1 MIIISALIGQS
12 TVIRL
17 VMYKRSD
24 SNQINYSNLPTSEPK
39 TQVLRW
45 YKDHGLEV
53 IPVHPKESSIEDI
66 STISEIKQVQNPK
79 STSLSVITPPKISLS
94 IIKTALQDL
103 HVNAVWLQPGAEDQE
118 VKDWIASADESI
130 QSKIIYGGPCI
141 LVQGENLAKAKG
153 KL

>member
-1 MIIISALIGQS
+1 
-12 TVIRL
+12 
-17 VMYKRSD
+17 MYERID
-24 SNQINYSNLPTSEPK
+24 LMQINYAYFPASEPQ

-66 STISEIKQVQNPK
+66 STISEIKQVKNPK

-103 HVNAVWLQPGAEDQE
+103 NVNAVWLQPGAEDQE

-130 QSKIIYGGPCI
+130 KSKIIYGGPCI
-141 LVQGENLAKAKG
+141 LVQGESLAKAKG